1 MGMLLD
7 GSWTDEDPRMSGTG
21 GTFQRPRSTFRA
33 AIGDREHPAEPGR
46 YHLFASP
53 TCPWAQRV
61 VIARRLKRLE
71 GLISLTEAD
80 QPKHQGWTFSE
91 GLDGFQPEAGRMYLH
106 RVYTAADPG
115 FTGRVTVPV
124 LWDRRS
130 ESIVNNESS
139 EILRMFDSAFDGIA
153 PPSPDLRP
161 APLEAEIDEMNDWLY
176 ETVNNGVY
184 RCGYAKTQDAYEQ
197 AFTTLFAALDR
208 LDARLERQRY
218 LMGDAITECDVR
230 LFTTLVRFDAVYLVH
245 FKCNRNRISDFAHLG
260 PYLRD
265 LFQTPGFGDTVDMPR
280 IKHGYFAEHRHI
292 NPSGLVPLGP
302 ELDFEAPH
310 DRARLTPV
318 S

>member
-7 GSWTDEDPRMSGTG
+7 GHWTEEDPRMSGTG
-21 GTFQRPRSTFRA
+21 GTFHRPQSTFRA
-33 AIGDREHPAEPGR
+33 AIGDPDHPAEPDR
-46 YHLFASP
+46 YHLFTSP
-53 TCPWAQRV
+53 TCPWAQRT

-71 GLISLTEAD
+71 ALISLTQAD
-80 QPKHQGWTFSE
+80 QPKHKGWTFSE
-91 GLDGFQPEAGRMYLH
+91 GLDCFQPEAGRMYLH

-130 ESIVNNESS
+130 KVIVNNESS
-139 EILRMFDSAFDGIA
+139 EILRMLNTAFEGIA
-153 PPSPDLRP
+153 PASPDLCP
-161 APLEAEIDEMNDWLY
+161 DPLKAEIDEMNAWLY

-184 RCGYAKTQDAYEQ
+184 RCGFAKIQEAYEQ
-197 AFTTLFAALDR
+197 AFTTLFAALER

-245 FKCNRNRISDFAHLG
+245 FKCNRHRIRDFVHLG

-265 LFQTPGFGDTVDMPR
+265 LYQTPGFGDTVDMPR

-292 NPSGLVPLGP
+292 NPSGLIPLGP

-310 DRARLTPV
+310 DRARLTHV

>member
-7 GSWTDEDPRMSGTG
+7 GRWTDEDPRMNGTG

-33 AIGDREHPAEPGR
+33 SIGDSTHPPEPGR
-46 YHLFASP
+46 YHLFTSP
-53 TCPWAQRV
+53 TCPWAQRT

-71 GLISLTEAD
+71 GIISLTEAD
-80 QPKHQGWTFSE
+80 RPKHQGWTFSE
-91 GLDGFQPEAGRMYLH
+91 GLDKFQPEAGRMYLH
-106 RVYTAADPG
+106 RVYAAADPG

-130 ESIVNNESS
+130 EVIVNNESS
-139 EILRMFDSAFDGIA
+139 EILRMLDTAFDDIA
-153 PPSPDLRP
+153 PASPSLCP
-161 APLEAEIDEMNDWLY
+161 ASQKAEIDEMNAWLY
-176 ETVNNGVY
+176 EAVNNGVY
-184 RCGYAKTQDAYEQ
+184 RCGYAKTQAAYEQ

-208 LDARLERQRY
+208 LDARLARQRY
-218 LMGDAITECDVR
+218 LMGDAITVCDVR

-245 FKCNRNRISDFAHLG
+245 FKCNRNRISDFLNLG

-265 LFQTPGFGDTVDMPR
+265 LYQTSGFGDTVDMPR

-302 ELDFEAPH
+302 ELNFEAPH
-310 DRARLTPV
+310 GRASLTPI